1 MGERKRG
8 RKREWRGKGE
18 GGERREE
25 VKERGSKVTG
35 RGTHKVRQ
43 EPLRNGYINPCL
55 LSLPMLPNQVVKRI
69 SCIYFTETEKKK
81 RRG

>member
-69 SCIYFTETEKKK
+69 SCI
-81 RRG
+81 